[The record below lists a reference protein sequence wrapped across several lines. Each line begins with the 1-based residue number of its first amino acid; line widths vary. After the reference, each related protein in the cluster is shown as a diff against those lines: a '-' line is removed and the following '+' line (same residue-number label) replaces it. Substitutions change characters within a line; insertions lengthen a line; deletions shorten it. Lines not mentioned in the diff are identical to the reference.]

1 MSFSRMLTAAAA
13 VLLMGG
19 IAFAAPAP
27 KQTNH
32 LNSNSSV
39 MKSKMHHESGTIQS
53 ITDTDLTISH
63 TYKGKT
69 ENLAFKIDT
78 STKKVGN
85 VDTGARVEV
94 YYKNENGD
102 HVATEIKA
110 LKSKMGKM

>member
-1 MSFSRMLTAAAA
+1 MSFSRILTAAAA

-19 IAFAAPAP
+19 IAFASPAP

-32 LNSNSSV
+32 LNSSSAV
-39 MKSKMHHESGTIQS
+39 MKTHHESGVIQS
-53 ITDTDLTISH
+53 ITDTDLTLTH

-78 STKKVGN
+78 NTKKIGN
-85 VDTGARVEV
+85 VDTGSRVEV

-110 LKSKMGKM
+110 LKSSKMKM